1 MRIGSAGLAAALV
14 ASVGYPRVISFGDR
28 SVRVKAVDPAEEER
42 ERVEAEARAKRRE
55 QERAKREAP
64 VIAAAAERRAK
75 RNAKRAAIAA
85 RAVNK

>member
-14 ASVGYPRVISFGDR
+14 ASVGYPRAVSLGDR
-28 SVRVKAVDPAEEER
+28 SVRVEVVDPAEDER
-42 ERVEAEARAKRRE
+42 ERIEAEARAMRRE
-55 QERAKREAP
+55 QERAEREAP

-85 RAVNK
+85 RTVNK